1 MTIETDEVA
10 PGGLVG
16 VTIVDGIVVVGVAA
30 GLEGVGEGGTGV
42 EGVEGLET
50 TTEPEV
56 VVLAVVESA
65 EGLVAVGLV
74 VVGLVVVVL
83 VSEVDEGMG
92 GADVEGV
99 LVVFDAVS
107 VPGVDEFDALEI
119 GELVTDEVSVLKGPG
134 AAILLI

>member
-83 VSEVDEGMG
+83 VSEVDEVMG

-99 LVVFDAVS
+99 LVVFNAVS
-107 VPGVDEFDALEI
+107 VGVDEFDALEI